1 MVLKIP
7 DFVWKQKAV
16 WHEFVINWEKSL
28 EPTNYHAKN
37 ILFCKMVH
45 KRIPIENALPH
56 FDDVKVVISQSHS
69 IPEQTAIARLVGLTV
84 TILPNDILNCI
95 KFTSTVIGINNNLL
109 SPQNLLLPSVHQ
121 VILVDSI
128 FLPLIIARLLLE
140 LVCLARRA
148 A

>member
-1 MVLKIP
+1 
-7 DFVWKQKAV
+7 
-16 WHEFVINWEKSL
+16 
-28 EPTNYHAKN
+28 
-37 ILFCKMVH
+37 MVH

-148 A
+148 AWEYRAGIEVIISVRFLLVGSCELVGSLVANDHIGTVLLLL